1 MAVGLAILLP
11 PKIAPFLP
19 YLGMKYLVQP
29 VIVPQAAA
37 EASQTPAAAIST
49 STPESFSI
57 AQVRAYILQEAQVY
71 GVNVQKAQ
79 WIVQHESG
87 DCWREG
93 SFDPAIQGHE
103 PNGTTSYGCWQFN
116 KNKNNSSTFDIAC
129 VTNLEC
135 STKMAMQWILAGR
148 INEWSTYAFCRRDYP
163 DCPF

>member
-1 MAVGLAILLP
+1 MAIALAIILP

-19 YLGMKYLVQP
+19 HFGMKYLVQP
-29 VIVPQAAA
+29 VILPQAAA
-37 EASQTPAAAIST
+37 ETPQAPAAVLST
-49 STPESFSI
+49 STPPSLT
-57 AQVRAYILQEAQVY
+57 VRQIRDYILKEAQAS

-93 SFDPAIQGHE
+93 FYNPAIEGHE

-116 KNKNNSSTFDIAC
+116 KNKKNSSTFDMGC
-129 VTNLEC
+129 VTNFEC
-135 STKMAMQWILAGR
+135 STKLAMQWILAGR
-148 INEWSTYAFCRRDYP
+148 INEWSTYAFCRRDYS